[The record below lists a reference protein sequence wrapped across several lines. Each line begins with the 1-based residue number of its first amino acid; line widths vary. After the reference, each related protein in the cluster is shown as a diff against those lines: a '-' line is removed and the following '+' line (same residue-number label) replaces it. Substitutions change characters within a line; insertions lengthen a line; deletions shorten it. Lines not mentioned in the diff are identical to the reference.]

1 MTAPPAVLPV
11 PRPKTTKD
19 YDQRTTEQAFQALE
33 RDLSE
38 KYDRRSDLILDPGKE
53 LVLTADNSSAQYGIG
68 IDNSGYLR
76 ILDYSDGTIGTFS
89 VAWSNVDGAA
99 QEITNLTTYVDA
111 ADATLQASITSNAST
126 SATNGAAISV
136 LQTEITAAREG
147 EASLLANITDVRTA
161 FASADAAEASA
172 RATLQANL
180 EAADTTLRANID
192 AEESARVTADAAEAS
207 ARSALQ
213 ATLEAADSTLQA
225 NIDAEESARV
235 TADTAEAAART
246 ALEASLRTEMPRNN
260 LIPARYHIL
269 EESDWVD
276 DANFAL
282 LYNASFLGTGGQNPW
297 TSTDAFKIAT
307 TAADGR
313 IAFTPDIGD
322 SYFSNLGDRA
332 NVALDSGKT
341 YALKMNLYVAAG
353 ATNYTMFARGADDGA
368 LYTIASSTTVGT
380 TTTLEN
386 TWSPSVTQEYS
397 FELRI
402 LSASGVADNWIYRV
416 QLVEAAS
423 GESAGDIPWID
434 SSYADQ
440 KTIAAALV
448 REESARVTAD
458 AAEAAARTTLEATV
472 AGNTASVSTNATA
485 IADIEGNL
493 TARYAIQVSGGGNN
507 MALFSLE
514 TGTALGSQA
523 TLEATNFL
531 INGNVLTTGT
541 VQRTALSSAER
552 DALGA
557 EGVAAN
563 FYRQSSDPGSV
574 PDGSWWADT
583 GNSELNIRISSA
595 WQKIA
600 DIGGDQFRASG
611 TSYLTAEVSGSG
623 SGTATTSAPSITVS
637 GDVGTL
643 TYLWRQ
649 KSTDALVSCS
659 NTAIINPTFSRTM
672 SAAPTSAVQTL
683 WTLYITDAT
692 LGETIQW
699 DVIVNFT
706 NSF

>member
-1 MTAPPAVLPV
+1 LSAPPAVLPV
-11 PRPKTTKD
+11 PRPKTTKE

-33 RDLSE
+33 RDLAE
-38 KYDRRSDLILDPGKE
+38 KYDRRGDLILDPGKE

-111 ADATLQASITSNAST
+111 ADATLQASINTVATT
-126 SATNGAAISV
+126 SATNGTAIST

-172 RATLQANL
+172 RTTLQANL
-180 EAADTTLRANID
+180 EAADTTLQANID
-192 AEESARVTADAAEAS
+192 SEESARVTADAAEAAS
-207 ARSALQ
+207 
-213 ATLEAADSTLQA
+213 
-225 NIDAEESARV
+225 
-235 TADTAEAAART
+235 RT
-246 ALEASLRTEMPRNN
+246 ALEVSLRSEMPRNN
-260 LIPARYHIL
+260 LIPARYHVL
-269 EESDWVD
+269 EESDWVND
-276 DANFAL
+276 SKFVR

-297 TSTDAFKIAT
+297 TSTDSFKINT
-307 TAADGR
+307 TAGDGR
-313 IAFTPDIGD
+313 IAFTPDTGNG
-322 SYFSNLGDRA
+322 YFNLSDRA
-332 NVALDSGKT
+332 NVLLDSGKT
-341 YALKMNLYVAAG
+341 YALKMQVYADAS
-353 ATNYTMFARGADDGA
+353 ATSHTMFARGADDGL
-368 LYTIASSTTVGT
+368 LYTIVTSTTVGAT
-380 TTTLEN
+380 TILEG

-397 FELRI
+397 FEYQI
-402 LSASGVADNWIYRV
+402 ASASGVSDNWIYRV
-416 QLVEAAS
+416 QLVQAAS

-434 SSYADQ
+434 SGYGEQ

-448 REESARVTAD
+448 REESARVTGDATEASARVAAD
-458 AAEAAARTTLEATV
+458 TTL
-472 AGNTASVSTNATA
+472 TASVGANTSSINNLSEAYATDSA
-485 IADIEGNL
+485 G
-493 TARYAIQVSGGGNN
+493 TARLVWTVAV
-507 MALFSLE
+507 
-514 TGTALGSQA
+514 GSNVA
-523 TLEATNFL
+523 TLEQTAATGYSDGTW
-531 INGNVLTTGT
+531 NGSAISLTASEIILDGAVLTTGT
-541 VQRTALSSAER
+541 VARTALSSAER

-600 DIGGDQFRASG
+600 DIGGDRFRASG
-611 TSYLTAEVSGSG
+611 TGYLTAEVSGSG
-623 SGTATTSAPSITVS
+623 SGTATTSAPSITIS
-637 GDVGTL
+637 GDVGSL

-649 KSTDALVSCS
+649 KSTDTLVSCS
-659 NTAIINPTFSRTM
+659 NTAIINPTFSRSM

-683 WTLYITDAT
+683 WTLYVTDAT

>member
-1 MTAPPAVLPV
+1 LDPLGYYKITVVAVGVRADTGLSDCLWRVGCDTFDASGAVVNNNIQTPSAAIAVAEVQELVFTFRGPNAASASGYTTAAGAGAVSFKPQGRV
-11 PRPKTTKD
+11 NPTDAGRAGDGEIRIISFTVERVRETV
-19 YDQRTTEQAFQALE
+19 ALE
-33 RDLSE
+33 
-38 KYDRRSDLILDPGKE
+38 
-53 LVLTADNSSAQYGIG
+53 
-68 IDNSGYLR
+68 
-76 ILDYSDGTIGTFS
+76 
-89 VAWSNVDGAA
+89 
-99 QEITNLTTYVDA
+99 
-111 ADATLQASITSNAST
+111 ASITS
-126 SATNGAAISV
+126 
-136 LQTEITAAREG
+136 EETARVA
-147 EASLLANITDVRTA
+147 
-161 FASADAAEASA
+161 ADAAEAAA
-172 RATLQANL
+172 RT
-180 EAADTTLRANID
+180 
-192 AEESARVTADAAEAS
+192 
-207 ARSALQ
+207 ALQ
-213 ATLEAADSTLQA
+213 ASLESADTTLQA

-235 TADTAEAAART
+235 TADTAEAASRT

-260 LIPARYHIL
+260 LVPARYHVL
-269 EESDWVD
+269 EESDWSN
-276 DANFAL
+276 DANFAR
-282 LYNASFLGTGGQNPW
+282 LYNASFVSTAGQNPW
-297 TSTDAFKIAT
+297 TSTNAFKFAT
-307 TAADGR
+307 SASDGR
-313 IAFTPDIGD
+313 IAFTPDTGG
-322 SYFSNLGDRA
+322 SYFSSSDRLG
-332 NVALDSGKT
+332 VLLDSGKT
-341 YALKMNLYVAAG
+341 YALKMQVYVDAS
-353 ATNYTMFARGADDGA
+353 ATSCTMFARGNDDGL
-368 LYTIASSTTVGT
+368 LYTIVTSTTVGT
-380 TTTLEN
+380 TTTLEG

-397 FELRI
+397 FEFQVA
-402 LSASGVADNWIYRV
+402 SASGVINNWIYRL

-434 SSYADQ
+434 SGYGDQ
-440 KTIAAALV
+440 KEVAAALV

-458 AAEAAARTTLEATV
+458 TAEAAARTTLEASVGTNTSSINNLSEAYATDSSGTARLVWTV
-472 AGNTASVSTNATA
+472 AV
-485 IADIEGNL
+485 
-493 TARYAIQVSGGGNN
+493 
-507 MALFSLE
+507 
-514 TGTALGSQA
+514 GSNVA
-523 TLEATNFL
+523 TLEQTAATGYSDGTW
-531 INGNVLTTGT
+531 NGSAISLTASEIILDGAVLTTGT
-541 VQRTALSSAER
+541 VARTALSSAER

>member
-1 MTAPPAVLPV
+1 MTAPVAFLPV
-11 PRPKTTKD
+11 PRPKTPKN
-19 YDQRTTEQAFQALE
+19 YDQRTVDQSFQSLE
-33 RDLSE
+33 RDLQQ
-38 KYDRRSDLILDPGKE
+38 KFDRRGDLVLDPGAE
-53 LVLTADNSSAQYGIG
+53 LVLTADGSAAQYGIG
-68 IDNSGYLR
+68 IDVSGYIR
-76 ILDYSDGTIGTFS
+76 ILNYADGSIGTFS
-89 VAWSNVDGAA
+89 VAWAQVDGAQ

-111 ADATLQASITSNAST
+111 ADATLQASINTNATT
-126 SATNGAAISV
+126 SATNGTAIST

-172 RATLQANL
+172 RLTLQANL
-180 EAADTTLRANID
+180 EAADTTLQANID
-192 AEESARVTADAAEAS
+192 SEESARVTADAAEAS
-207 ARSALQ
+207 ARATLQ
-213 ATLEAADSTLQA
+213 ANLEAADTTLQA

-246 ALEASLRTEMPRNN
+246 ALQASL
-260 LIPARYHIL
+260 
-269 EESDWVD
+269 ESADTTLQ
-276 DANFAL
+276 ANIDT
-282 LYNASFLGTGGQNPW
+282 N
-297 TSTDAFKIAT
+297 T
-307 TAADGR
+307 TAIANETSARAAAD
-313 IAFTPDIGD
+313 
-322 SYFSNLGDRA
+322 
-332 NVALDSGKT
+332 
-341 YALKMNLYVAAG
+341 
-353 ATNYTMFARGADDGA
+353 
-368 LYTIASSTTVGT
+368 
-380 TTTLEN
+380 TTL
-386 TWSPSVTQEYS
+386 
-397 FELRI
+397 
-402 LSASGVADNWIYRV
+402 
-416 QLVEAAS
+416 
-423 GESAGDIPWID
+423 
-434 SSYADQ
+434 
-440 KTIAAALV
+440 
-448 REESARVTAD
+448 
-458 AAEAAARTTLEATV
+458 
-472 AGNTASVSTNATA
+472 TASVGTNTSSINNLAEAYAT
-485 IADIEGNL
+485 DSSG
-493 TARYAIQVSGGGNN
+493 TARLVWTVAV
-507 MALFSLE
+507 
-514 TGTALGSQA
+514 GTNVA
-523 TLEATNFL
+523 TLEQTAATGYSDGTW
-531 INGNVLTTGT
+531 NGSAISLTASEIILDGAVLTTGT
-541 VQRTALSSAER
+541 VARTALSSAER

-563 FYRQSSDPGSV
+563 FYRQSSNPGSV

>member
-1 MTAPPAVLPV
+1 LTAPPAVLPV

-111 ADATLQASITSNAST
+111 ADATLQASIDTNAST
-126 SATNGAAISV
+126 SATNGTAISV
-136 LQTEITAAREG
+136 LETEITVAREG

-161 FASADAAEASA
+161 FASADAAEATA
-172 RATLQANL
+172 RTALTARFDESQVANGAPPLSDTDAWEFDTVAWTYQDNATYGPSYLSPQANTRVRPVEYAHLDPLGYYKITVVAVGVTADTGLSDCLWRIGYDTFDASGAVVNYNNQTASLAIAVGQVQEQTFTFRGPDAASAPGYTLAAGAGAVSFKPQARSNPSVAGRAGDGQIRVISFTVERVRETVALEASITSEETARIAGDAAEAAARTSLQTTL
-180 EAADTTLRANID
+180 EAADT
-192 AEESARVTADAAEAS
+192 
-207 ARSALQ
+207 
-213 ATLEAADSTLQA
+213 TLQA

-246 ALEASLRTEMPRNN
+246 TLSA
-260 LIPARYHIL
+260 
-269 EESDWVD
+269 
-276 DANFAL
+276 
-282 LYNASFLGTGGQNPW
+282 
-297 TSTDAFKIAT
+297 
-307 TAADGR
+307 
-313 IAFTPDIGD
+313 
-322 SYFSNLGDRA
+322 
-332 NVALDSGKT
+332 
-341 YALKMNLYVAAG
+341 
-353 ATNYTMFARGADDGA
+353 
-368 LYTIASSTTVGT
+368 TVGT
-380 TTTLEN
+380 N
-386 TWSPSVTQEYS
+386 TSS
-397 FELRI
+397 I
-402 LSASGVADNWIYRV
+402 NNLS
-416 QLVEAAS
+416 EAYAT
-423 GESAGDIPWID
+423 D
-434 SSYADQ
+434 SSGTAR
-440 KTIAAALV
+440 LV
-448 REESARVTAD
+448 W
-458 AAEAAARTTLEATV
+458 TV
-472 AGNTASVSTNATA
+472 AV
-485 IADIEGNL
+485 
-493 TARYAIQVSGGGNN
+493 
-507 MALFSLE
+507 
-514 TGTALGSQA
+514 GSNVA
-523 TLEATNFL
+523 TLEQTAATGYSDGTW
-531 INGNVLTTGT
+531 NGSAISLTASEIILDGAVLTTGT
-541 VQRTALSSAER
+541 VARTALSSEER

-637 GDVGTL
+637 GDVGSL

-649 KSTDALVSCS
+649 KSTDTLVSCS